1 MNAGGKKNEPMKIDG
16 QCTSCAEFQA
26 QLPEL
31 FESGVDLKEQEHL
44 QSCEQCSALV
54 SDLEYIAQQAKL
66 LLPIHDPSPAVWEN
80 IQSSIAGDKQ
90 NAEAGRTAS
99 ASSSHTK

>member
-1 MNAGGKKNEPMKIDG
+1 MNAGDKNDPTMK
-16 QCTSCAEFQA
+16 TFAPSTTCAEFQD

-31 FESGVDLKEQEHL
+31 FESGANLKEQEHL
-44 QSCEQCSALV
+44 KNCEQCSALV

-80 IQSSIAGDKQ
+80 IQTTLSSDKQ
-90 NAEAGRTAS
+90 NSGPRPA
-99 ASSSHTK
+99 K

>member
-1 MNAGGKKNEPMKIDG
+1 MSMGKKNEAMM
-16 QCTSCAEFQA
+16 TSQQPCADFQE

-31 FESGVDLKEQEHL
+31 FESGADLKQQEHL
-44 QSCEQCSALV
+44 KTCEQCSALV

-80 IQSSIAGDKQ
+80 IQTSLSGEKDTGSRSTTSQ
-90 NAEAGRTAS
+90 
-99 ASSSHTK
+99 TK

>member
-1 MNAGGKKNEPMKIDG
+1 MSMGKKNEAMM
-16 QCTSCAEFQA
+16 TSQQPCADFQE

-31 FESGVDLKEQEHL
+31 FESGADLKEQEHL
-44 QSCEQCSALV
+44 KTCEQCTALV

-80 IQSSIAGDKQ
+80 IQTTLSGEKSTGSTTSQ
-90 NAEAGRTAS
+90 
-99 ASSSHTK
+99 TK